1 MTKREKHKKN
11 LAMPLGP
18 LLGFFVGLISV
29 YQGLDIIAGI
39 TLWITIWTATWWVFE
54 AVPIPVASLVP
65 LSMLPLFGVLSSK
78 QVAQAY
84 GHKLVLLLLGGF
96 LLSRAM
102 EKSGAHR
109 RIALKMVSL
118 CGGGGG
124 KSLILGF
131 MIASAGLSM
140 WISNTA
146 TTLMM
151 LPMVIAVLDGAEDKK
166 IRVPL
171 LLGVAFAA
179 NVGGIGTPI
188 GTPPNM
194 VMIGYYETIKGVEIS
209 FLEWMKVGVPISI
222 TMVVL
227 IWLWLSRNLKTK
239 SRVPLPSPGV
249 WRKEEKRTMV
259 VFFFTA
265 LAWMTRSAPF
275 GGWKSFFGFISEND
289 VGLYNI
295 LANANDAS
303 VAFIAVIILFCTP
316 SGNKKNEKLLDWET
330 ANKIPWGLIILV
342 GSGIC
347 LGTAISE
354 SGLSEQAAKL
364 LTGIDKLKTV
374 FVILC
379 VALLVTFLTEITS
392 NTATTV
398 ILMPILGAVST
409 ASGIEPTLLLIP
421 AAISASCAFML
432 PVATM
437 PNAVVYGTGEFSIKR
452 MVKEGF
458 ALNLVGSLVVT
469 IICYS
474 ILF

>member
-1 MTKREKHKKN
+1 
-11 LAMPLGP
+11 
-18 LLGFFVGLISV
+18 
-29 YQGLDIIAGI
+29 
-39 TLWITIWTATWWVFE
+39 
-54 AVPIPVASLVP
+54 
-65 LSMLPLFGVLSSK
+65 
-78 QVAQAY
+78 
-84 GHKLVLLLLGGF
+84 
-96 LLSRAM
+96 
-102 EKSGAHR
+102 
-109 RIALKMVSL
+109 
-118 CGGGGG
+118 
-124 KSLILGF
+124 
-131 MIASAGLSM
+131 
-140 WISNTA
+140 
-146 TTLMM
+146 
-151 LPMVIAVLDGAEDKK
+151 
-166 IRVPL
+166 
-171 LLGVAFAA
+171 
-179 NVGGIGTPI
+179 
-188 GTPPNM
+188 
-194 VMIGYYETIKGVEIS
+194 
-209 FLEWMKVGVPISI
+209 
-222 TMVVL
+222 MVVL
-227 IWLWLSRNLKTK
+227 IWLWLSRNVKTGSK
-239 SRVPLPSPGV
+239 VPLPNPGV
-249 WRKEEKRTMV
+249 WRKEEKRTMI

-275 GGWKSFFGFISEND
+275 GGWKSFFGLISEND

-303 VAFIAVIILFCTP
+303 VAFIAVIVLFCIP

-409 ASGIEPTLLLIP
+409 ASGIEPTLLLVP

-437 PNAVVYGTGEFSIKR
+437 PNAVVYGTGEFSIKK

-458 ALNLVGSLVVT
+458 ALNLVGALVVT
-469 IICYS
+469 TVCYS

>member
-1 MTKREKHKKN
+1 MPKTEKHKKN

-39 TLWITIWTATWWVFE
+39 TLWITIWTAAWWVFE

-227 IWLWLSRNLKTK
+227 IWLWLSRNVKTK

-289 VGLYNI
+289 IGLYNI

-316 SGNKKNEKLLDWET
+316 SGNKRNEKLLDWET

-458 ALNLVGSLVVT
+458 ALNLVGTLVVT
-469 IICYS
+469 TICYS